1 MPIARTPAAST
12 LSRRVTLTGLGA
24 GALALAAT
32 ARQGSAQEA
41 TPSAMAGHPM
51 VGTWIVDRDITTT
64 TEGPPSIAV
73 YTADGG
79 LLDPSQGVAGA
90 WQATGPRSAAWTLV
104 LFPQDGPPGYLVVR
118 STGEVD
124 EGGNTLDSPYSFT
137 VVAADGTV
145 LASGQGMSRYS
156 RLPIE
161 PIEAE
166 GTALVGMPTWEPEQ
180 AAAATP
186 SG

>member
-1 MPIARTPAAST
+1 
-12 LSRRVTLTGLGA
+12 
-24 GALALAAT
+24 
-32 ARQGSAQEA
+32 
-41 TPSAMAGHPM
+41 MAGHPM
-51 VGTWIVDRDITTT
+51 VGTWIIDRDITTT

-104 LFPQDGPPGYLVVR
+104 LFPQDGPPGYVVVR

-145 LASGQGMSRYS
+145 LASGQGLSRYR

-161 PIEAE
+161 PIKAE
-166 GTALVGMPTWEPEQ
+166 GTPLAGMPTWD
-180 AAAATP
+180 AALSAAATP
-186 SG
+186 PA